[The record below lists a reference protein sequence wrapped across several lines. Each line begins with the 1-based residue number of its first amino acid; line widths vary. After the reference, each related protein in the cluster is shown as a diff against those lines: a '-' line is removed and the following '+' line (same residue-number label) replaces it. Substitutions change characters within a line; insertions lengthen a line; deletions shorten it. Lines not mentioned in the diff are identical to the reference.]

1 MIENTI
7 TMTLTQPPERV
18 FDFLTDLPNEP
29 AWNPDCSSVEMISPG
44 PTGTGST
51 YRGRF
56 RGMGQVL
63 VELTAF
69 ERPQGFAT
77 RERSRMATGDF
88 QFDLTPRAEGTQV
101 DVHMILQPHGPMR
114 LLQPLMRRRIGQF
127 LADLP
132 AHVQAGLDSAVART

>member
-7 TMTLTQPPERV
+7 TLTLTQPPERV
-18 FDFLTDLPNEP
+18 FDFLTDLPHEP
-29 AWNPDCSSVEMISPG
+29 TWNPDCRSVEMISPG
-44 PTGTGST
+44 PTRKGST
-51 YRGRF
+51 FRGRF

-69 ERPQGFAT
+69 ERPLRFAT

-88 QFDLTPRAEGTQV
+88 RFELTPRAEGTQV
-101 DVHMILQPHGPMR
+101 ELHMTLQPRGPVR

-132 AHVQAGLDSAVART
+132 AHVRAGLDSAVAKA